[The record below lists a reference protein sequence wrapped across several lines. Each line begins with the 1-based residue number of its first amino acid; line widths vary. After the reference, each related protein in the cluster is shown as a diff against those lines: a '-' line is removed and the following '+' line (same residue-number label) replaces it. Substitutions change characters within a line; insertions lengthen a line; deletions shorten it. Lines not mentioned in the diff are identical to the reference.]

1 MDGGEV
7 KMKDK
12 VKDDMAVKYDDRWKG
27 GSKSCNKR

>member
-27 GSKSCNKR
+27 GRSCNKI